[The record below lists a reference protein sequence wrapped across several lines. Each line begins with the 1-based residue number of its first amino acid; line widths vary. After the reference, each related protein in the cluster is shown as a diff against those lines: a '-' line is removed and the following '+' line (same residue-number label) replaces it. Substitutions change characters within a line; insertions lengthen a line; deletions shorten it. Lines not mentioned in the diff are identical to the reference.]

1 MTTSLARTLNGFGL
15 LALSLVLIAAFADQ
29 FLLGELPCPLC
40 LLQRVGFVGAAVG
53 LALNVKFGPR
63 SSHYAVTILSACFG
77 AAVSIR
83 QILGHIVPGTGT
95 YGSALVGLHYYTWAL
110 IVFAAIVI
118 GCAIMLLFDRPL
130 AAPTA
135 GQGASPASTRRN
147 AAATF
152 GLAMLALAAF
162 LALANGVST
171 VLECGGG
178 LCPDNP
184 MAYQLLP
191 GLNMPKP

>member
-1 MTTSLARTLNGFGL
+1 MTASLSRTLNGLGL

-29 FLLGELPCPLC
+29 LLLGELPCPLC
-40 LLQRVGFVGAAVG
+40 LLQRVGFVGCAFG

-63 SSHYAVTILSACFG
+63 PSHYAVTILSACFG
-77 AAVSIR
+77 GAVSAR

-95 YGSALVGLHYYTWAL
+95 YGSAVLGLHYYTWAL
-110 IVFAAIVI
+110 IVFAAIVL
-118 GCAIMLLFDRPL
+118 GCALMLLLDRQFEG
-130 AAPTA
+130 AQA
-135 GQGASPASTRRN
+135 GQGAMTASARPR
-147 AAATF
+147 AATF

-184 MAYQLLP
+184 VVYELLP
-191 GLNMPKP
+191 GISKPKP